1 MSEITSEKQ
10 FLELL
15 PQLAQNNY
23 ELGVLNKA
31 VKADKDLLK
40 EYMLAED
47 IESAEA
53 DGWQVACSQ
62 SVKSTMDEPMLLS
75 IIESLIQDAE
85 GTEKEA
91 LQKLIVMKP
100 TINEELLE
108 DLIYNKQLDAEIIK
122 PAVVESVS
130 YTLRFKKAKKKSSK
144 SRKNS

>member
-1 MSEITSEKQ
+1 MSEIISEKQ

-23 ELGVLNKA
+23 ELGVLNKV

-40 EYMLAED
+40 KYMLAED

-53 DGWQVACSQ
+53 DGWQVTCSQ

-75 IIESLIQDAE
+75 IIESLIRDAK

-91 LQKLIVMKP
+91 LQNLIVMKP

>member
-53 DGWQVACSQ
+53 DGWQVTCSQ
-62 SVKSTMDEPMLLS
+62 SKKSSMDETMLLS
-75 IIESLIQDAE
+75 IIESLIEDAK

-91 LQKLIVMKP
+91 LQNLIVMKP

>member
-53 DGWQVACSQ
+53 DGWQVTCSQ
-62 SVKSTMDEPMLLS
+62 SVKSTMDETMLLS
-75 IIESLIQDAE
+75 IIESLIEDAK

-91 LQKLIVMKP
+91 LQNLIVMKP
-100 TINEELLE
+100 TINDELLE

>member
-53 DGWQVACSQ
+53 DGWQVTCSQ

-75 IIESLIQDAE
+75 IIESLIQDVE

-91 LQKLIVMKP
+91 LQNLIVMKP

>member
-53 DGWQVACSQ
+53 DGWQVTCSQ
-62 SVKSTMDEPMLLS
+62 SKKSSMDEPMLLN
-75 IIESLIQDAE
+75 IIESLIQDAK
-85 GTEKEA
+85 GTKKEV
-91 LQKLIVMKP
+91 LQNLIVMKP

>member
-1 MSEITSEKQ
+1 MSEIKSEKQ

-23 ELGVLNKA
+23 ELGVLTKA
-31 VKADKDLLK
+31 VKSDKDLLK
-40 EYMLAED
+40 KYMLAED

-53 DGWQVACSQ
+53 DGWRVTCSQ
-62 SVKSTMDEPMLLS
+62 SVKSSMDETMLLS
-75 IIESLIQDAE
+75 IIESLIEDSE

-91 LQKLIVMKP
+91 LQNLIVMKP

-108 DLIYNKQLDAEIIK
+108 DLIYNKQLDAEVIK

-130 YTLRFKKAKKKSSK
+130 YTLRFKKAKKQSTK